1 MRRPRQRSTSQMN
14 TRLPS
19 AEEINVFD
27 SLDERSAVE
36 HFLGKDLEQAEALF
50 CEDLLCYWE
59 DLMWMGPI
67 AFRFYVSAAIN
78 YLLSDEA
85 DNDAYA
91 ASSFCSLIGFRLD
104 HKPADVVPVGPVI
117 REGIIGVLKNFD
129 RYGPDIAIFG
139 DVAGRYRALLARL
152 DA

>member
-50 CEDLLCYWE
+50 REDHYWE

-85 DNDAYA
+85 ENDAYA
-91 ASSFCSLIGFRLD
+91 ASAFCSLIGFRLD
-104 HKPADVVPVGPVI
+104 HKHADVVPVGPVI
-117 REGIIGVLKNFD
+117 REGIIGVLKDFD

-139 DVAGRYRALLARL
+139 DVAGRYRALLSTL

>member
-50 CEDLLCYWE
+50 REDHYWE

-85 DNDAYA
+85 ENDAYA

-117 REGIIGVLKNFD
+117 REGIIGVLKDFD

-139 DVAGRYRALLARL
+139 DVAGRYRALLSTL

>member
-1 MRRPRQRSTSQMN
+1 VDGS
-14 TRLPS
+14 
-19 AEEINVFD
+19 
-27 SLDERSAVE
+27 
-36 HFLGKDLEQAEALF
+36 
-50 CEDLLCYWE
+50 
-59 DLMWMGPI
+59 I

-104 HKPADVVPVGPVI
+104 HKPPDVVPGGPVI
-117 REGIIGVLKNFD
+117 REGIIGVLKEFD
-129 RYGPDIAIFG
+129 RYAPDIAIFG
-139 DVAGRYRALLARL
+139 DVAGRYRTLFSRL

>member
-59 DLMWMGPI
+59 DLMWMGRSH
-67 AFRFYVSAAIN
+67 F
-78 YLLSDEA
+78 
-85 DNDAYA
+85 
-91 ASSFCSLIGFRLD
+91 ASTYPPPSIT
-104 HKPADVVPVGPVI
+104 
-117 REGIIGVLKNFD
+117 
-129 RYGPDIAIFG
+129 Y
-139 DVAGRYRALLARL
+139 
-152 DA
+152 

>member
-1 MRRPRQRSTSQMN
+1 MRRTRQRSTSQMN

-50 CEDLLCYWE
+50 REDLYWE

-85 DNDAYA
+85 ENDAYA

-117 REGIIGVLKNFD
+117 REGIIGVLKDFD

-139 DVAGRYRALLARL
+139 DVAGRYRALLSRL

>member
-1 MRRPRQRSTSQMN
+1 MRRHRQRSTSQMN

-50 CEDLLCYWE
+50 REDHYWE

-85 DNDAYA
+85 ENDAYA

-104 HKPADVVPVGPVI
+104 HKPADVVSVGPVI
-117 REGIIGVLKNFD
+117 REGIIEVLKEFD
-129 RYGPDIAIFG
+129 LYGPDIAIFG
-139 DVAGRYRALLARL
+139 DVAGRYRALLSTL

>member
-27 SLDERSAVE
+27 SLDERTAVE

-50 CEDLLCYWE
+50 REDLLCYWE

-78 YLLSDEA
+78 YLLSEEA
-85 DNDAYA
+85 ENDAYA

-117 REGIIGVLKNFD
+117 REGIIGVLKDFD

-139 DVAGRYRALLARL
+139 DVAGRYQALLSRL